1 MTDGSV
7 DSALSNSDPAVSAI
21 IQQEKDRQR
30 LGLELIASENYTSA
44 AVLEAM
50 GSILTNKYAEG
61 YPGKRYYGGC
71 QVVDEA
77 ETLAIARAKEL
88 FGCEHANVQSNS
100 GAEANLATY
109 FALIE
114 PGDTAMGMNLAQG
127 GHLTHGREINFSG
140 QLYNFVP
147 YSVERE
153 SERIDYDEMATLAR
167 EHKPKMIVVG
177 ATAYPRIIDFAR
189 AREIADDVGAY
200 LVTDM
205 AHIAGLVAGGVHPSP
220 VPHSHVV
227 TSTSHKTLRGPRSG
241 FILSTEELAKP
252 IDKTVFPGVQGGPH
266 MHTIAAKAV
275 CFGEALLP
283 DFKHY
288 VQQIVDN
295 AKVLAEALQGHGFRL
310 VSGGTD
316 NHLMLVDVG
325 VKGISGRKAEQVCD
339 KAAITVNR
347 NTIPYDERPPLQG
360 SGIRIGTPALTTR
373 GMGPDE
379 MRAVAGFFA
388 RAIEVRDDD
397 AALAKLRAEVE
408 EFAGA
413 FAVPGITDRE
423 GVAA

>member
-1 MTDGSV
+1 
-7 DSALSNSDPAVSAI
+7 
-21 IQQEKDRQR
+21 
-30 LGLELIASENYTSA
+30 
-44 AVLEAM
+44 
-50 GSILTNKYAEG
+50 
-61 YPGKRYYGGC
+61 
-71 QVVDEA
+71 
-77 ETLAIARAKEL
+77 
-88 FGCEHANVQSNS
+88 
-100 GAEANLATY
+100 
-109 FALIE
+109 
-114 PGDTAMGMNLAQG
+114 
-127 GHLTHGREINFSG
+127 

-147 YSVERE
+147 YSVDRE
-153 SERIDYDEMATLAR
+153 SELIDYDEMATLAR

-241 FILSTEELAKP
+241 FILSTEELAKQ

-266 MHTIAAKAV
+266 MHIIAAKAV
-275 CFGEALLP
+275 CFGEASGA

-288 VQQIVDN
+288 AQQIVDN
-295 AKVLAEALQGHGFRL
+295 AKALAEALQGHGFRL

-360 SGIRIGTPALTTR
+360 SGVRIGSPALTTR

-379 MRAVAGFFA
+379 MRSVAGFFA
-388 RAIEVRDDD
+388 RAIEERDDD
-397 AALAKLRAEVE
+397 AALARLRAEVE

-413 FAVPGITDRE
+413 FPVPGITDRA

>member
-1 MTDGSV
+1 MSDQSV
-7 DSALSNSDPAVSAI
+7 ESILSRNDPTVADI
-21 IQQEKDRQR
+21 IKREKARQR
-30 LGLELIASENYTSA
+30 FGLELIASENYTSA

-71 QVVDEA
+71 HVVDDA
-77 ETLAIARAKEL
+77 ETLAIDRAKEL
-88 FGCEHANVQSNS
+88 FGAEHANVQSNS

-147 YSVERE
+147 YNVDRE

-241 FILSTEELAKP
+241 FILSNEELAKK

-275 CFGEALLP
+275 CFGEALQP

-288 VQQIVDN
+288 AQQIVDN
-295 AKVLAEALQGHGFRL
+295 AKVLAEALQSQGFRL

-325 VKGISGRKAEQVCD
+325 VKGISGRKAEKVCD

-360 SGIRIGTPALTTR
+360 SGVRMGTPALTTR